1 MAYLVLLALAALDSA
16 GYSIIAPVVPEINEA
31 TGAGP
36 AVIGALVA
44 CFAVGQIAGYPLA
57 GRGLQWRHSRFVLAG
72 SLALIVV
79 GDLGFILGEGLAVYF
94 PARLVQGIGAGG
106 LWMGLSFAVMER
118 YPGWEFQRLTG
129 ITAAYGVGAI
139 AGPAMGGSGGIR
151 APFLIHLALVVA
163 LALALTRIGPPRKKI
178 GFHSDRSALRTGAFW
193 LACAGILLVA
203 LALGTFDGPLP
214 LHFADRLAQA
224 EIAALY
230 VVAALIGAVCATL
243 AGYLPPRPSL
253 AAATVLLPAGV
264 ALAGLTSTVG
274 LWVLAAVIVG
284 VGLGFGEAGSLGVLL
299 ETVGVERIILA
310 MVVWSQLWALGY
322 LAGPAAG
329 GGVAEALG
337 FAAIGLVP
345 VTAAFGVVAAF
356 AVASREPARS
366 GASRGAPPPEPAS
379 GNGP

>member
-1 MAYLVLLALAALDSA
+1 MLLALAALDSA
-16 GYSIIAPVVPEINEA
+16 GYSIIAPVVPEIDEA

-118 YPGWEFQRLTG
+118 YPGREFQRLTG

-151 APFLIHLALVVA
+151 APFLIHLVLVVV
-163 LALALTRIGPPRKKI
+163 LALALTQVGAPRERIA
-178 GFHSDRSALRTGAFW
+178 FQSDRTALRTGAFW

-203 LALGTFDGPLP
+203 LTLGTFDGPLP

-253 AAATVLLPAGV
+253 TAATVLLPAGV
-264 ALAGLTSTVG
+264 ALAGLTSTVW

-284 VGLGFGEAGSLGVLL
+284 VGLGLGEAGSLGVLL
-299 ETVGVERIILA
+299 ETIGVERMIVA
-310 MVVWSQLWALGY
+310 MVVWSQLWAVGY
-322 LAGPAAG
+322 LVGPAVG

-345 VTAAFGVVAAF
+345 VAAAFGVVAAF
-356 AVASREPARS
+356 AVARREPARS
-366 GASRGAPPPEPAS
+366 GVSPGAPPPEPAS

>member
-1 MAYLVLLALAALDSA
+1 MLLALAALDAA
-16 GYSIIAPVVPEINEA
+16 GYSIIAPIVPEIGEA

-106 LWMGLSFAVMER
+106 LWMGLSFAVIER
-118 YPGWEFQRLTG
+118 YPGREFQRLTG

-139 AGPAMGGSGGIR
+139 AGPAMGGAGGIR
-151 APFLIHLALVVA
+151 TPFLIHLVLVVV
-163 LALALTRIGPPRKKI
+163 LALALTQIGAPRERIG
-178 GFHSDRSALRTGAFW
+178 FQSDRTALRTGAFW
-193 LACAGILLVA
+193 LASAGILLVA
-203 LALGTFDGPLP
+203 LTLGAFDGPLP
-214 LHFADRLAQA
+214 LHFAESLSQA
-224 EIAALY
+224 EIAALF
-230 VVAALIGAVCATL
+230 VAAALIGAVCATL
-243 AGYLPPRPSL
+243 AGYFPPRPSL
-253 AAATVLLPAGV
+253 AGATVLLPAGV
-264 ALAGLTSTVG
+264 ALAGVTSNVS

-284 VGLGFGEAGSLGVLL
+284 VGLGLGESGSLGVLL
-299 ETVGVERIILA
+299 ETIGVERIIVA
-310 MVVWSQLWALGY
+310 MVVWSQLWAVGY
-322 LAGPAAG
+322 LVGPAVG
-329 GGVAEALG
+329 GGVAEAFG
-337 FAAIGLVP
+337 FGAIGVVPLV
-345 VTAAFGVVAAF
+345 AALGVVAAF
-356 AVASREPARS
+356 VAVRREPARS